1 MRKLV
6 ILRSVTGN
14 AEAIAKRDYKI
25 GKWFP
30 NIAECLEALKAMDE
44 LPWLVITAGE
54 HGQDFSFGPQFMRLG
69 YLVETKSC
77 F

>member
-1 MRKLV
+1 MKKLV

-14 AEAIAKRDYKI
+14 AEATARRDYGI
-25 GKWFP
+25 GRWFP
-30 NIAECLEALKAMDE
+30 DIAECLKVLKEMDE
-44 LPWLVITAGE
+44 LPWLVITAGG
-54 HGQDFSFGPQFMRLG
+54 HGTDFSFGPQFMRLG